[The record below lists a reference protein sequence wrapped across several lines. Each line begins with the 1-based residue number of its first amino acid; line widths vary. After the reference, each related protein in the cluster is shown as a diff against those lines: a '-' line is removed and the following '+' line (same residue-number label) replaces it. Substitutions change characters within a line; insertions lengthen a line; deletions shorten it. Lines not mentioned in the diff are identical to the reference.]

1 MILKGIGMEKLEL
14 LYEGKTKNL
23 YKTDSADIGILSF
36 TDEITAMG
44 GEKRE
49 TIVGKGAVNNQVSNR
64 IFQILSAKGIPTHY
78 VEEFNETETAVKRAS
93 TILLKVVV
101 RNYSAGKFAERT
113 GIEEGVKLKMPVLEF
128 AYKNEKLG
136 EPMINGYYALALDII
151 TQDEID
157 KIATYAFKINEILI
171 DYFGSKGID
180 LIDFKIEFGR
190 YHGEIILIDE
200 ISPDTCRLWDK
211 QTHVK
216 LDKDRFKRDLGNVQ
230 DAYQE
235 VFKRLGIM

>member
-1 MILKGIGMEKLEL
+1 
-14 LYEGKTKNL
+14 
-23 YKTDSADIGILSF
+23 
-36 TDEITAMG
+36 
-44 GEKRE
+44 
-49 TIVGKGAVNNQVSNR
+49 
-64 IFQILSAKGIPTHY
+64 
-78 VEEFNETETAVKRAS
+78 
-93 TILLKVVV
+93 
-101 RNYSAGKFAERT
+101 
-113 GIEEGVKLKMPVLEF
+113 
-128 AYKNEKLG
+128 
-136 EPMINGYYALALDII
+136 MINGYYALALDII

-190 YHGEIILIDE
+190 YHGQIILIDE

-235 VFKRLGIM
+235 VFKRLGIMQLCRRTQIVLLFVVKFEGRVNGLWEIYTKNVAFLVCTI